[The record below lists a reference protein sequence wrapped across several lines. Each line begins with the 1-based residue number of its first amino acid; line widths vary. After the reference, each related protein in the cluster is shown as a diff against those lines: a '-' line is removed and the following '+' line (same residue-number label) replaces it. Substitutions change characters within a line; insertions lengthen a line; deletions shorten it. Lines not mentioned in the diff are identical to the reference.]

1 MKLYEI
7 DNRLLSLVDEETGEI
22 TDLEKFSELQMARDE
37 KIESCALWFKN
48 LKAESKAI
56 RNEERTLAERRRVLE
71 NRAEGLKRYISEALG
86 GEGLETARCRLSF
99 RKSRSLEVDDAAA
112 FAEELRS
119 TGHPDLFTMKEPAI
133 DKKGVTDLIKQGIE
147 FAGARLVENQSLQI
161 K

>member
-48 LKAESKAI
+48 LKAESEAI